1 MNEHPRLEDIFR
13 QIKCPKEFQDTVDKI
28 LTVENRKIIAKEE
41 KFCFFGTG
49 RTNDFPSEVILFLI
63 FQSKKYPRF
72 CCMAQ
77 DYIILGFSA
86 DKRNV
91 YKAELEHDFS
101 TDKDKL
107 EICSNYVTDVKLAR
121 MLGCKEINGRAE
133 SYLDR
138 TKEGEE
144 RLRNFYKK
152 NGFVFEENDIYFS
165 MKL

>member
-1 MNEHPRLEDIFR
+1 MI
-13 QIKCPKEFQDTVDKI
+13 
-28 LTVENRKIIAKEE
+28 
-41 KFCFFGTG
+41 
-49 RTNDFPSEVILFLI
+49 
-63 FQSKKYPRF
+63 
-72 CCMAQ
+72 
-77 DYIILGFSA
+77 
-86 DKRNV
+86 
-91 YKAELEHDFS
+91 
-101 TDKDKL
+101 
-107 EICSNYVTDVKLAR
+107 VKLAR